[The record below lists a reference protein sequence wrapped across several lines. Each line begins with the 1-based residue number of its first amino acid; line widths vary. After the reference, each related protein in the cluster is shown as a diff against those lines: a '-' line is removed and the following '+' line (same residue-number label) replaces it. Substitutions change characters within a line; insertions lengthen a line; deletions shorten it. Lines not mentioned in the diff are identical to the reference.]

1 MSRVWIAVGGN
12 IGDTEAYIKSAID
25 KMADRGIHL
34 LKSSRLIR
42 TKPYG
47 NVEQDD
53 FLNGVLLCETGKS
66 PVEVLDNLLEIE
78 KELGRVRLIRWGPR
92 TIDLDI
98 LYYDDVVLENE
109 RLVIP
114 HPEIPKR
121 TFVLEPLSEI
131 SPEKVHPVLKVTS
144 EEMLSSL
151 TLMSL
156 IEWFDSRDRYTIELG
171 LDNIRALL
179 SKLGNP
185 HNKLQSIHVAGTN
198 GKGSVTTYMAS
209 VLKQANYS
217 VGIFNSP
224 FIQSFR
230 ESFKIND
237 KYISDV
243 ELTHVLERAK
253 KAYDE
258 LSEDGVKPTYFEIL
272 TAMVFLYFYDK
283 GVDFAIIEVG
293 MGGLY
298 DATNVI
304 ESPLVSVITRI
315 GLDHTGFLGD
325 TIEEI
330 ASQKA
335 GIIKA
340 NCPAIAYDNEKIV
353 NAVISKT
360 ASIHHAS
367 LSVLDLSNLRIK
379 QNDVSGV
386 LFDYDAFND
395 VKISMIG
402 SHQAKNAA
410 LSIMALEVLRK
421 NGQVSYTREELY
433 TGLEAAFI
441 RGRLQLVQKNPLV
454 LVDGAHNVQAFENLV
469 KVLGAIE
476 YKRLI
481 LVIAMLKDKDYTAA
495 LSYISDKADVVIC
508 TEVNSKRALSCEELF
523 ETSKEYNQNSL
534 CEAEPALAYEKALRM
549 ANKEDLVLV
558 AGSFYLIGEVIEMM

>member
-12 IGDTEAYIKSAID
+12 IGDTEAYIHRAID
-25 KMADRGIHL
+25 KMANRGIHL
-34 LKSSRLIR
+34 LKSSHLIR

-53 FLNGVLLCETGKS
+53 FINGVLLCETGKL

-98 LYYDDVVLENE
+98 LYYDDVVMSSE
-109 RLVIP
+109 RLLIP
-114 HPEIPKR
+114 HPEIQKR
-121 TFVLEPLSEI
+121 AFVLEPLVEI
-131 SPEKVHPVLKVTS
+131 SPEKVHPVLNVTS

-151 TLMSL
+151 KLNAL
-156 IEWFDSRDRYTIELG
+156 IEWFDSMDRYTIELG

-179 SKLGNP
+179 SKLGNS
-185 HNKLQSIHVAGTN
+185 HNKLQTIHVAGTN

-217 VGIFNSP
+217 VGVFNSP

-237 KYISDV
+237 EYISDV
-243 ELTHVLERAK
+243 DLIRVLKHAK

-258 LSEDGVKPTYFEIL
+258 LLEDEIKPTYFEIL
-272 TAMVFLYFYDK
+272 TAMAFLYFYDK
-283 GVDFAIIEVG
+283 EVDFAIIEVG

-304 ESPLVSVITRI
+304 DNPLVSVITRI

-335 GIIKA
+335 GIIKE
-340 NCPAIAYDNEKIV
+340 NCPVIAYDNIESV
-353 NAVISKT
+353 NEVILAT
-360 ASIHHAS
+360 AKDKHAS
-367 LSVLDLSNLRIK
+367 LSLLDLGNLKVNKSNIHGI
-379 QNDVSGV
+379 S
-386 LFDYDAFND
+386 FDYDMFKN
-395 VKISMIG
+395 VKLSMLG
-402 SHQAKNAA
+402 SHQAENAA
-410 LSIMALEVLRK
+410 LSIMALEVLRQ

-433 TGLEAAFI
+433 TGLNEAFI
-441 RGRLQLVQKNPLV
+441 RGRLQLVQTSPLV
-454 LVDGAHNVQAFENLV
+454 LVDGAHNVQAFETLV
-469 KVLGAIE
+469 KVLDTIE

-481 LVIAMLKDKDYTAA
+481 LVIAMLKDKDYSTA
-495 LSYISDKADVVIC
+495 LSYISTKADIVIC
-508 TEVNSKRALSCEELF
+508 TEVDSKRTLSCEELF
-523 ETSKEYNQNSL
+523 ETSKEYNENSY
-534 CEAEPALAYEKALRM
+534 CEAESALAYEKALKM
-549 ANKEDLVLV
+549 ANKDDLVLV
-558 AGSFYLIGEVIEMM
+558 TGSFYLLGEVIEMM